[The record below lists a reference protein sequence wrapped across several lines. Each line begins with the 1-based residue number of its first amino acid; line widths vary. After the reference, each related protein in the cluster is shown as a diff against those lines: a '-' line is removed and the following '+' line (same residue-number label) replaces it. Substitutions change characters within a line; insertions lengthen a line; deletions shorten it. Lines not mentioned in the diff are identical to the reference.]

1 MRNYDWNKS
10 KIVLVLW
17 RCREQ
22 KGYISGRIL
31 LDLQVD
37 DTQRLGYRR
46 FCLCLR
52 CTEMLCMCMY
62 ICMYVCISNFPCF
75 LKFISSRGTHLEKE
89 KRPLLIEQRK
99 KLGKASV
106 LSNGLLWSTIDATE
120 LPHLEARGSSFM
132 ILYQLILVSAG
143 FPRGLKVRATS

>member
-1 MRNYDWNKS
+1 MRNYDGNKS

-17 RCREQ
+17 RRREQ
-22 KGYISGRIL
+22 KGCISGRIL

-37 DTQRLGYRR
+37 NTQRLGYRR

-52 CTEMLCMCMY
+52 CTKMHMCVY
-62 ICMYVCISNFPCF
+62 ICTYVCISNFPCF

-99 KLGKASV
+99 KPGKASV
-106 LSNGLLWSTIDATE
+106 LLMGYS
-120 LPHLEARGSSFM
+120 EAPLMPQSCP
-132 ILYQLILVSAG
+132 ILRQEDPVL
-143 FPRGLKVRATS
+143 

>member
-1 MRNYDWNKS
+1 MRNYDGNKS
-10 KIVLVLW
+10 EIVLVLW

-22 KGYISGRIL
+22 KGYVSGRIL

-37 DTQRLGYRR
+37 NRQRLGYRC

-52 CTEMLCMCMY
+52 CTKMCMCVY
-62 ICMYVCISNFPCF
+62 IFMYVCISNFPCF

-99 KLGKASV
+99 KPGKASV
-106 LSNGLLWSTIDATE
+106 LSNGLPWSTIDATE

-132 ILYQLILVSAG
+132 ILYQLILVPAG